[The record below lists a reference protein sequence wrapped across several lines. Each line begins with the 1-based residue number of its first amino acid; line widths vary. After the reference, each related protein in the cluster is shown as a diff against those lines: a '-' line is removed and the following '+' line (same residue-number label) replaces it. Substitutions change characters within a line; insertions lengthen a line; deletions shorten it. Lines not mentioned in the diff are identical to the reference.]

1 MNFVQTL
8 EADVKTVWGD
18 IVKLGS
24 LIDGLV
30 EAIITEEYQV
40 VFKTELVPLIQNAIT
55 NLQNESPGLA
65 FKDFIPAI
73 VTQILPI
80 LPVALKDIEQGLV
93 VATVGYLSTLAGV
106 SNTTGNAGNVTTDAS
121 GQGTPS

>member
-8 EADVKTVWGD
+8 ESDLSTVWND
-18 IVKLGS
+18 IEKLGS

-30 EAIITEEYQV
+30 EAIIAEEYQV
-40 VFKTELVPLIQNAIT
+40 VFKTELVPLIQTAIT

-65 FKDFIPAI
+65 FKDFIPA
-73 VTQILPI
+73 VVAAVLPI

-93 VATVGYLSTLAGV
+93 VATVGYMATLAGV
-106 SNTTGNAGNVTTDAS
+106 SNAQGNAGNLPGGSDS
-121 GQGTPS
+121 TPTA

>member
-1 MNFVQTL
+1 MSFFKTIEIDAGIIWN
-8 EADVKTVWGD
+8 DVE
-18 IVKLGS
+18 KLGS

-40 VFKTELVPLIQNAIT
+40 VFKTELVPLVQTAIT

-73 VTQILPI
+73 VAQILPI
-80 LPVALKDIEQGLV
+80 LPVALKDIEQGLI

-106 SNTTGNAGNVTTDAS
+106 SNATGNAGNLA
-121 GQGTPS
+121 GGTQVGG